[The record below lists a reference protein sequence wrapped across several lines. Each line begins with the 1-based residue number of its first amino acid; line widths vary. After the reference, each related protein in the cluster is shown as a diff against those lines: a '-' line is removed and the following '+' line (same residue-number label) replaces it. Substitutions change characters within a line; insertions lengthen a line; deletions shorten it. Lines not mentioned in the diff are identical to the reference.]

1 MKVRGTTEYLNT
13 ILVWLEATV
22 GPRIKG
28 PTDFTELKGE
38 GWTMTRNL
46 LEYQITRLSRQ
57 QRGETMYEYEVK
69 LDDPQHETMFKLRW
83 S

>member
-1 MKVRGTTEYLNT
+1 MRVRGTTEYLNT
-13 ILVWLEATV
+13 ILAWLEAIV

-28 PTDFTELKGE
+28 PTDFVVLRGE

-46 LEYQITRLSRQ
+46 QEYQITRLTRQ
-57 QRGETMYEYEVK
+57 RRETMYEYEVK
-69 LDDPQHETMFKLRW
+69 LDDPQHETMFTLRW